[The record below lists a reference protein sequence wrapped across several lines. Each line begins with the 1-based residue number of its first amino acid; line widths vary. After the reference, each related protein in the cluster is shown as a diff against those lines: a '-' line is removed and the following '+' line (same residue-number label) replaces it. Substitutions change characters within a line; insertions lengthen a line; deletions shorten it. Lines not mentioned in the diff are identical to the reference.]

1 MIDDAQVRV
10 RIILVWLHNLSTSVS
25 HSRWLSRAL
34 ANLEPGADH
43 AICSSYT
50 SPFLFFCTLLEE
62 YLPQDVFFLAESVI
76 ILHVVIVRLV
86 EDAI

>member
-1 MIDDAQVRV
+1 MIDDAQVSMRV
-10 RIILVWLHNLSTSVS
+10 VFVRLHNLSTSVA

-43 AICSSYT
+43 AICSTYT
-50 SPFLFFCTLLEE
+50 PSFLFFCTLLEE
-62 YLPQDVFFLAESVI
+62 YLPQDVLFLAESVI